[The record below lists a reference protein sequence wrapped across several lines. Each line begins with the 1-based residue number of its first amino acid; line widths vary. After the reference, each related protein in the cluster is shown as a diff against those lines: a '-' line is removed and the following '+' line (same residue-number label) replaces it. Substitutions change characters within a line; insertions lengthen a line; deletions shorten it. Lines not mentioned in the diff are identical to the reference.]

1 MIGDDLA
8 GFETL
13 DNSVW
18 WKTRDART
26 SVVERIY
33 NVNSNQ
39 FWEVSRDISWQIA
52 ITDSNALSDIMSVE
66 VILGDSDQFGVNYD
80 VADTICS
87 SLNLH

>member
-1 MIGDDLA
+1 MMEAYWWFNGTQSDDVNQDQQLVYMRVVGDDLA

-13 DNSVW
+13 NNSVW

-52 ITDSNALSDIMSVE
+52 ITDSNSTDRYL
-66 VILGDSDQFGVNYD
+66 
-80 VADTICS
+80 CR
-87 SLNLH
+87 

>member
-1 MIGDDLA
+1 M
-8 GFETL
+8 
-13 DNSVW
+13 
-18 WKTRDART
+18 
-26 SVVERIY
+26 VERIY

-66 VILGDSDQFGVNYD
+66 LILGGSDQFGVSYD

-87 SLNLH
+87 SLGTYIDSDRSIM